1 MKRLLT
7 KLNTSKFCFLKYDEE
22 ESKRLW
28 RSLLKNQMDTSISL
42 SKLQSLL
49 ATPLK
54 DESKSSNR
62 SSGSRRQL
70 MLTNPVPISFSKFT
84 KSSPSNFEN
93 RLVNQSQNKLQ
104 KSMSN
109 TRIDEMI
116 KEKQDHYRKV
126 SEINKIKENHML
138 KE

>member
-1 MKRLLT
+1 M
-7 KLNTSKFCFLKYDEE
+7 
-22 ESKRLW
+22 
-28 RSLLKNQMDTSISL
+28 
-42 SKLQSLL
+42 QSLL

>member
-1 MKRLLT
+1 MKMLLT
-7 KLNTSKFCFLKYDEE
+7 KLNTAKFCFLKYDEE
-22 ESKRLW
+22 EATRLW
-28 RSLLKNQMDTSISL
+28 KSLLKNQMDTSISL

-49 ATPLK
+49 ATPSK
-54 DESKSSNR
+54 EESKSSN
-62 SSGSRRQL
+62 SGSRRHL